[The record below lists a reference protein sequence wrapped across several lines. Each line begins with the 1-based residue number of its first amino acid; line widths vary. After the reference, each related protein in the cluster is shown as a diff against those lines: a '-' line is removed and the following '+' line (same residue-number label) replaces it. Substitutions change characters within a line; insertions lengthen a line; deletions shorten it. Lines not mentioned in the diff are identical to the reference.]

1 MCNTL
6 LLMQII
12 VNGEF
17 FSLFYPTFFKNSI
30 IPNRP
35 KKG

>member
-12 VNGEF
+12 VNDEF
-17 FSLFYPTFFKNSI
+17 FSLFYPTFFKKSI
-30 IPNRP
+30 IPSRP